1 MTDDIRISEL
11 HFGRLSSSDSQ
22 LNYSERPDWI
32 AQCEKCDGTVV
43 FDRASFPLT
52 RSCPKCGERYYRAL
66 CTEGDHYILISN
78 DTLLEISDGMA
89 RLCPYPDCDFVLM
102 AFSHPNPVVLYEALN
117 IVSWEEDQR
126 RKDFRSRAHQRIPE
140 GHIVSHQLPREHLPF
155 FPIRVSTPARPQD
168 DRRRFEEYHFTT
180 GARLKQAEY
189 FLLHIYKEYGRF
201 SAEKSVLGEGLPEFI
216 RHDLMLRGFIL
227 SLRSALDVLC
237 QEILLY
243 YLVSIPERRVDFD
256 KDVVTNSLPAS
267 VADLIRQFRSEG
279 DYVYLNRLRNVLEH
293 RRASVLRKK
302 VQTSV
307 LIYPSGGVQN
317 QPHPDE
323 QLLADD
329 PESPPGTETIERQRS
344 LCLVGRNLL
353 IAVNDFIL
361 RVYEAAN

>member
-1 MTDDIRISEL
+1 MTDDTRISEL
-11 HFGRLSSSDSQ
+11 HFGKLSSSDRQ
-22 LNYSERPDWI
+22 LEYSERPDWV
-32 AQCEKCDGTVV
+32 AQCEKCEGKVV
-43 FDRASFPLT
+43 FDRDSFPQP
-52 RSCPKCGERYYRAL
+52 RPCSKCSERYYRAL
-66 CTEGDHYILISN
+66 CTEGDHYVLISN
-78 DTLLEISDGMA
+78 NTLLEFSDNKA
-89 RLCPYPDCDFVLM
+89 IVCPYPGCDFVLVT
-102 AFSHPNPVVLYEALN
+102 FSHPNPVIRYETLN
-117 IVSWEEDQR
+117 IVTWEEDQR

-140 GHIVSHQLPREHLPF
+140 GHIVSHQAPKEPLPF
-155 FPIRVSTPARPQD
+155 FPIRASTPARAQD

-189 FLLHIYKEYGRF
+189 FLLHIHKEYGRF
-201 SAEKSVLGEGLPEFI
+201 SAEKSVLGESLPGFI

-227 SLRSALDVLC
+227 SLRSVLDVLC

-329 PESPPGTETIERQRS
+329 PESPPGTETTERQRS
-344 LCLVGRNLL
+344 LCLVGHNLL